1 MRSNSLAQVRP
12 ARPSVA
18 TPPAEA
24 AHVAGGARRT
34 RPRTTSRPPAGA
46 QALAARYQAF
56 SKLAGPLQAAPA
68 DYRVRYVS
76 LLRRGGQSVRAVLL
90 TTATFAV
97 ELGFLLW
104 LLQPGHMPDT
114 SGGLDLV
121 LTRAMIG
128 SIGVIEAM
136 RLVNVATLCLS
147 TLNACDP
154 VPVAP
159 ERGRRV
165 AFVTTM
171 VPGKEPMAMVRRTL
185 LAARQM
191 RVTGPLD
198 VWLLDEGNDP
208 AVRAMCAEVGAHH
221 FSRRDVPGWNRP
233 TGPHRAKTKHGNYNA
248 WLDQHGDGYDYLVS
262 VDPDH
267 VPLVNFCE
275 RMLGYFRDPDVAFV
289 VGPQV
294 YGNYDNFVTR
304 AAESQQYLFH
314 SVLQR
319 AANRFG
325 CAMLV
330 GTNNAMRISSLKAI
344 GGLRDSITEDAA
356 TSFAWHGKRNSATG
370 NRWKS
375 VYTPDVLAVG
385 EGPSSWTDY
394 FSQQYRWAR
403 GTNEVLVRDFW
414 RPSGLSLGRRLH
426 YGLLMSYYPS
436 VALAWV
442 LGAVNIG
449 VYLLLGIGG
458 LQVSAH
464 VWVMLYVDAALLQL
478 GMYFWNRRHNVSPH
492 EEEGASGITGM
503 FISVLSAPI
512 YVTALLHSLLRR
524 QSSFAVTPK
533 SDAASP
539 DGVPTFRR
547 NLAWAA
553 LFAALLAGS
562 VLWHHDLLIMRM
574 WAALAA
580 TISILP
586 LLVWR
591 LTARARR
598 TALAVRPVIALPP
611 TSPAL
616 SSAPAPLVTRLDERA
631 AIDDLAAAG
640 SSRARLSA

>member
-1 MRSNSLAQVRP
+1 MRRHSAAKVGP
-12 ARPSVA
+12 AGSGVPALPADAPRVA
-18 TPPAEA
+18 S
-24 AHVAGGARRT
+24 GARRT
-34 RPRTTSRPPAGA
+34 RPRTSRSSLAET
-46 QALAARYQAF
+46 QARAARYQAY

-68 DYRVRYVS
+68 TDYRVRYVS

-97 ELGFLLW
+97 ELVFLIW
-104 LLQPGHMPDT
+104 LLQPGHIPGA
-114 SGGLDLV
+114 SGGLDLI
-121 LTRAMIG
+121 LTRAMIV
-128 SIGVIEAM
+128 SIALIETL
-136 RLVNVATLCLS
+136 RLINVATLCLS
-147 TLNACDP
+147 TINARDP

-159 ERGRRV
+159 ERGCRV

-171 VPGKEPMAMVRRTL
+171 VPGKEPMDMVRRTL

-191 RVTGPLD
+191 RMTGTLD

-221 FSRRDVPGWNRP
+221 FSRRGVAEWNQSA
-233 TGPHRAKTKHGNYNA
+233 GPHRAKTKHGNYNA
-248 WLDQHGDGYDYLVS
+248 WLDRHGDGYDYLVS

-330 GTNNAMRISSLKAI
+330 GTNNAMRISSLKSI

-356 TSFAWHGKRNSATG
+356 TSFAWHGKRNAATG

-464 VWVMLYVDAALLQL
+464 VWMMLYVDAALLQL

-492 EEEGASGITGM
+492 EEEGASGVTGM
-503 FISVLSAPI
+503 VISVLSTPI

-539 DGVPTFRR
+539 DGVRTFRR
-547 NLAWAA
+547 NLAWAV
-553 LFAALLAGS
+553 LFVALLAGS
-562 VLWHHDLLIMRM
+562 VVWHHSLPIMRM
-574 WAALAA
+574 WAGLAA
-580 TISILP
+580 LIGILP

-598 TALAVRPVIALPP
+598 AALAANPLVPLP
-611 TSPAL
+611 L
-616 SSAPAPLVTRLDERA
+616 APAAPRPIHRPAELSATDE
-631 AIDDLAAAG
+631 LATAG
-640 SSRARLSA
+640 SSGARFSA